1 MKATRCTIAI
11 FAVFCGC
18 LYLAISDVE
27 YAVNELFFCPNMSE
41 NVICSYDS
49 SISVDDADIRVDNQ
63 TIHPFLPPPQST
75 GITDVIRSS
84 LRVGNITIINTT
96 LYFGADPNVSLA
108 QCCYLGVCDMETYH
122 LRLGSG
128 CTLNSTTDSFSMES
142 STSIGSTLDPDIGG
156 IVITVIVIFTVI
168 GITLCFVAIPTL
180 WTWLFAAPVAAIFAC
195 LKLRNCTQNNIPDQ
209 ATVVN
214 NDSNPLNI
222 ELATNRRSVRR
233 QPLQSTVRESGGS
246 ECDNSDMPSPTTS
259 TPNVHG
265 EPDMEST
272 EGHQLNESGVQPTDS
287 DISQSRLELY
297 QNVLCLPCCAKPTV
311 ANVLP
316 NDKIPNEVQ

>member
-1 MKATRCTIAI
+1 M
-11 FAVFCGC
+11 AVRLVVNVLVFTVGTSSTGTHFNVFTVVF
-18 LYLAISDVE
+18 LGDVE

-128 CTLNSTTDSFSMES
+128 CTCMF
-142 STSIGSTLDPDIGG
+142 I
-156 IVITVIVIFTVI
+156 
-168 GITLCFVAIPTL
+168 
-180 WTWLFAAPVAAIFAC
+180 
-195 LKLRNCTQNNIPDQ
+195 Q
-209 ATVVN
+209 
-214 NDSNPLNI
+214 
-222 ELATNRRSVRR
+222 
-233 QPLQSTVRESGGS
+233 
-246 ECDNSDMPSPTTS
+246 
-259 TPNVHG
+259 
-265 EPDMEST
+265 
-272 EGHQLNESGVQPTDS
+272 
-287 DISQSRLELY
+287 
-297 QNVLCLPCCAKPTV
+297 
-311 ANVLP
+311 
-316 NDKIPNEVQ
+316 

>member
-1 MKATRCTIAI
+1 MLDFIHTSL
-11 FAVFCGC
+11 FA
-18 LYLAISDVE
+18 
-27 YAVNELFFCPNMSE
+27 
-41 NVICSYDS
+41 
-49 SISVDDADIRVDNQ
+49 
-63 TIHPFLPPPQST
+63 
-75 GITDVIRSS
+75 
-84 LRVGNITIINTT
+84 
-96 LYFGADPNVSLA
+96 
-108 QCCYLGVCDMETYH
+108 
-122 LRLGSG
+122 
-128 CTLNSTTDSFSMES
+128 
-142 STSIGSTLDPDIGG
+142 
-156 IVITVIVIFTVI
+156 VI

-265 EPDMEST
+265 EPDMLVYSLCDVSREFTLFVLCREST
-272 EGHQLNESGVQPTDS
+272 EGHQLNEYV
-287 DISQSRLELY
+287 
-297 QNVLCLPCCAKPTV
+297 
-311 ANVLP
+311 
-316 NDKIPNEVQ
+316 